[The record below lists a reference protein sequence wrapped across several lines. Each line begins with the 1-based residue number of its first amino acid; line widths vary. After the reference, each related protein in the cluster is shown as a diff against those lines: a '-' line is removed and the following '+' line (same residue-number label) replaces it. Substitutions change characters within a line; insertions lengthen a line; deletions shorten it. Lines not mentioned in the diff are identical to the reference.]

1 MKRILINI
9 FWNHIAFVN
18 AINGNH
24 CFVHRME
31 RKSPA
36 HFSTS
41 WYLFRT
47 KIIRANRKRFSKSTC
62 KRAILKW
69 SWNEA
74 KYYQPSNICSFP
86 SWKHQNCTGP
96 WLKWQ
101 KQNLLHM
108 TFIGFALAVLDDVC
122 SSLAVC
128 ESVLECANIILLRIK
143 RSNCSQMASCTFGSH
158 WASSVKLWLFQRTEW
173 STKLMCSVAQ
183 DVKCAIFVEDSKALE

>member
-1 MKRILINI
+1 MGIIVLCIVWSENLPLIFQHLDTFFERELSELIENVSRNQHANGQ
-9 FWNHIAFVN
+9 FWNGH
-18 AINGNH
+18 G
-24 CFVHRME
+24 
-31 RKSPA
+31 
-36 HFSTS
+36 
-41 WYLFRT
+41 T
-47 KIIRANRKRFSKSTC
+47 KR
-62 KRAILKW
+62 
-69 SWNEA
+69 

-101 KQNLLHM
+101 ERNLLHM

-128 ESVLECANIILLRIK
+128 KSVLECANIILSRIK